1 MATSSVKVQRPV
13 RLSEDETLTSF
24 EDWKNNLIFYLNQ
37 EKSFEPFLKADA
49 KWTKSLDNDPDRGV
63 KNEVKSLSN
72 FLGVIAGLAPPLLH
86 GDIIDDT
93 TKLDDVFKLIRNY
106 YQFAPSEGTFLKF
119 ASIKREM
126 INGNVERPIHLYLRM
141 RQFIRDNLLLSS
153 GKITHDG
160 NVPSTDERMTPTTE
174 RLVVLRWLE
183 VLHPRL
189 PELVSKVFSNELRS
203 KSLKDLHPQILEQ
216 VDDLL
221 CQIEQQKEN
230 DQASVSYANLSSRRQ
245 DKKFRKE
252 TRGNVPHNIKICRAC
267 KAAGEPFI
275 GHTIENC
282 VNMTDRDRRELID
295 SLAGEKE
302 DE

>member
-1 MATSSVKVQRPV
+1 MATAVKAQRPV

-49 KWTKSLDNDPDRGV
+49 KWTKSSDADPNRGV
-63 KNEVKSLSN
+63 KEEVKSLSN

-119 ASIKREM
+119 ALIKREI
-126 INGNVERPIHLYLRM
+126 INGNVERPVHLYLRM

-160 NVPSTDERMTPTTE
+160 IIPSTNERMTPTTE
-174 RLVVLRWLE
+174 RLIVLRWLE

-189 PELVSKVFSNELRS
+189 PELVGKVFSNELRS

-221 CQIEQQKEN
+221 CQIEQQRDS
-230 DQASVSYANLSSRRQ
+230 DQAS
-245 DKKFRKE
+245 K
-252 TRGNVPHNIKICRAC
+252 C
-267 KAAGEPFI
+267 
-275 GHTIENC
+275 
-282 VNMTDRDRRELID
+282 
-295 SLAGEKE
+295 
-302 DE
+302 